1 MKKQFTPKEKA
12 EITLAALKE
21 QMTIAQISS
30 TYEVHPTQV
39 NAWKKQAREGML
51 QLFTDKRKKENQ
63 TQEQLIGEL
72 YKIIGQRDAQLE
84 WLKKKLGPFN
94 TPWKDCSGW
103 KGQLKSQYQAASWS
117 IEYFQIFALLQT
129 CPDQP
134 GRHRPDEFDR

>member
-94 TPWKDCSGW
+94 TP
-103 KGQLKSQYQAASWS
+103 
-117 IEYFQIFALLQT
+117 
-129 CPDQP
+129 
-134 GRHRPDEFDR
+134 